1 MVNCDTDGPS
11 DNGKVMD
18 YVIASASVKSSICTE
33 KDYPCNAAGGT
44 SQEFSR
50 SVGISQGIRHWVGSV
65 VHAGLLD
72 DEGF

>member
-1 MVNCDTDGPS
+1 
-11 DNGKVMD
+11 MD
-18 YVIASASVKSSICTE
+18 YVIASSSVNSIWSE
-33 KDYPCNAAGGT
+33 KDYPCNATGGK

-50 SVGISQGIRHWVGSV
+50 SVGISQGIRHWDAV